1 MAIGVCLATTDTQAH
16 LVESIR
22 NRHFLESGFCKSWN
36 VYRLLQVIQVKL
48 DQLATLEHVETFL
61 RIKPVDPVAPQIRE
75 GREYFLAEIKYYLS
89 QRCSCCGMAFEWR
102 SRCKP
107 KLLSLQI

>member
-61 RIKPVDPVAPQIRE
+61 RIEPVDPVAPQIRE
-75 GREYFLAEIKYYLS
+75 GREYFLTEIKYYLS
-89 QRCSCCGMAFEWR
+89 QGTKLIR
-102 SRCKP
+102 SLSINCKVSQSNT
-107 KLLSLQI
+107 LCLN